1 MATIAQR
8 LESICRASF
17 DRRISEDPMISLG
30 WPAAEDFIGTEFE
43 AVAAQCE
50 QQFGDICASELAKK
64 ISVRAPNPYE
74 EIRTFADGSHALIHQ
89 EMAIPC
95 EAWQANCTDADAYDN
110 E

>member
-1 MATIAQR
+1 MTTIAQR

-17 DRRISEDPMISLG
+17 ERRISADPMISLG
-30 WPAAEDFIGTEFE
+30 WPAAEDFVGTEFE
-43 AVAAQCE
+43 AAAAQCE
-50 QQFGDICASELAKK
+50 QQFGDLCASELAKK

-74 EIRTFADGSHALIHQ
+74 EIRTFEDGSHVLIQH

-95 EAWQANCTDADAYDN
+95 EAWQANCTDAAYYDN